1 MNNTN
6 NNNNLFLLS
15 SFKIVFSNPL
25 YVIISAITTILFWI
39 ILNVAGELLFFSP
52 VWVFY
57 LPDDALLSFIVTN
70 ITAILIGI
78 VLSMNIYIIRNSKL
92 KLGKSLFSGASI
104 GLISSTCASC
114 SSIGFALV
122 STFGGVGIVI
132 SNFFSLYELPIRIIS
147 SLILIYALYS
157 SHNRITKSC
166 LLDFKIK

>member
-1 MNNTN
+1 MNNPN
-6 NNNNLFLLS
+6 NVFFPS
-15 SFKIVFSNPL
+15 SFRIIFSNPL
-25 YVIISAITTILFWI
+25 YVIISAITIILFWI

-52 VWVFY
+52 IWIFY
-57 LPDDALLSFIVTN
+57 IPDDAILGFILTN
-70 ITAILIGI
+70 ITAVLIGV

-122 STFGGVGIVI
+122 STFGGIGILI
-132 SNFFSLYELPIRIIS
+132 SNFFSVYEIPLRIIS
-147 SLILIYALYS
+147 IAILLYAIYS

>member
-6 NNNNLFLLS
+6 NLFFLS
-15 SFKIVFSNPL
+15 SFRIVFSNPL

-52 VWVFY
+52 IWIFY
-57 LPDDALLSFIVTN
+57 LPDDAVFGFILTS

-92 KLGKSLFSGASI
+92 KLGKSLFSGISI

-122 STFGGVGIVI
+122 STFGGIGILI
-132 SNFFSLYELPIRIIS
+132 SNFFSVYEIPIRIIS
-147 SLILIYALYS
+147 IAILFYAIYS
-157 SHNRITKSC
+157 SHNRITKNC
-166 LLDFKIK
+166 LLGSVNLR